1 MGNHVKSSQLFFTFI
16 YFGACWVLV
25 SLLRLFFFF
34 FLVAASRG
42 LLLVA
47 VLMLLAVVAFL
58 VAEHR
63 L

>member
-34 FLVAASRG
+34 LVAASRG